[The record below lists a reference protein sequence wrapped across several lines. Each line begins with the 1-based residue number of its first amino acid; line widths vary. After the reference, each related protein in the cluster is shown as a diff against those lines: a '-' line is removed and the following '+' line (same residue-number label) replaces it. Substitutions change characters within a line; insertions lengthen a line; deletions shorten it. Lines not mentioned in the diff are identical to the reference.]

1 MLKYICPLFISALQH
16 GWCSVWD
23 LETGNEKVKLEGHSS
38 TVTSVAISPDG
49 KTIVSGSGD
58 KTIR

>member
-1 MLKYICPLFISALQH
+1 MD
-16 GWCSVWD
+16 SVWD
-23 LETGNEKVKLEGHSS
+23 LETCTEKSKLEGHSG
-38 TVTSVAISPDG
+38 SVFSVSISPDG